1 MEIDRELKERE
12 GWRRGRAGGERER
25 GVDLRERAEGA
36 RELDGRA
43 DGEG

>member
-1 MEIDRELKERE
+1 MEIERELKERE
-12 GWRRGRAGGERER
+12 GWGRERAGGERER
-25 GVDLRERAEGA
+25 GGDLRERAEGA